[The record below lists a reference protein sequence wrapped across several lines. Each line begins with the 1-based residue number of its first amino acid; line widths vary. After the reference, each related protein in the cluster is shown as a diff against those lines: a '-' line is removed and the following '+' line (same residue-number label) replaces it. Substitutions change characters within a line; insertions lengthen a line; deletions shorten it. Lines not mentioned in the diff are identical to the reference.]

1 MLAVFTLS
9 SLGYSDSGA
18 NYAVQKGL
26 VASRSK
32 VKYFK
37 HNDMA
42 DLERLL
48 EEQRKLDEK
57 VFGEGVHWTCLGRG
71 SIGHAC
77 CVCCVI

>member
-1 MLAVFTLS
+1 MVT
-9 SLGYSDSGA
+9 SDSGA

-37 HNDMA
+37 HNDME

-57 VFGEGVHWTCLGRG
+57 VGPLVERGVEGWT
-71 SIGHAC
+71 IG
-77 CVCCVI
+77 